1 MDMTQHVMAHCLI
14 YWTQALLENN
24 LLTSGSRILGLTSEG
39 SYKAMEGY
47 GPVGVA
53 KASLEAV
60 VRQIGWELGS
70 QGITANTIQAGIT
83 PTRALTKIS
92 TDWEDWVERTKE
104 RNPMKRV
111 TTPEDVAG
119 LVSLLLNDKA
129 DFVNCS
135 TIFCDGGEH
144 RSL

>member
-1 MDMTQHVMAHCLI
+1 MSRKQTQEEATRKTKIDAPNLFFQKVSFGKKKHYLI
-14 YWTQALLENN
+14 SIISKSCDKLF
-24 LLTSGSRILGLTSEG
+24 
-39 SYKAMEGY
+39 
-47 GPVGVA
+47 VA
-53 KASLEAV
+53 QETFLDSKKNS
-60 VRQIGWELGS
+60 
-70 QGITANTIQAGIT
+70 
-83 PTRALTKIS
+83 LTKIS
-92 TDWEDWVERTKE
+92 KDWENWVERTKE